1 MNERESAIEAVKAA
15 FEPVPTLSAKTI
27 RMNKFEEC
35 RLHALDL
42 LVRHC
47 LPLPPIPQEEIQEY
61 LDGHCD
67 MEPAHGEVLA
77 LLPQSVD
84 LRLDA
89 IVAIFVLPGTILRAY
104 VPPLLRALN
113 YELVEDLT
121 FPDMHLAVMAVVGN
135 TEDEILDQYV
145 ETFSSLGADR
155 IHALGAALICV
166 SDRDEFIGDAGTANG
181 LRNLGQRLLTS
192 ISPT

>member
-1 MNERESAIEAVKAA
+1 MFNLCRDGA
-15 FEPVPTLSAKTI
+15 LS
-27 RMNKFEEC
+27 
-35 RLHALDL
+35 L
-42 LVRHC
+42 LTKHC
-47 LPLPPIPQEEIQEY
+47 LPLPQIPQEEIQEY

-77 LLPQSVD
+77 MLPQSVD

-89 IVAIFVLPGTILRAY
+89 IVAIFVLPGTILRVY

-113 YELVEDLT
+113 YELVQDLC
-121 FPDMHLAVMAVVGN
+121 FPDMHLAVMSDVGN
-135 TEDEILDQYV
+135 TENEILDQYV
-145 ETFSSLGADR
+145 DTFANLGANR

-192 ISPT
+192 ITPT